1 MRKTNKI
8 IMLLVLVFT
17 VLLLSSCK
25 KADVTPK
32 RFIADVSPENLLVET
47 FTDSKRFE
55 AVNFYLVNATGQTT
69 STEVYKANEITFLFE
84 DETEELTIDEVEAK
98 GLEIKDAYAK
108 NYVYELSKEYG
119 KKKDLKTFNETLTIT
134 QVKKGSTFDYK
145 VGYIKY
151 LTFDKKGKLVSNGL
165 VMNDSYIFTGKNLTF
180 YEISTQ
186 TDVKEID
193 FNDLKFDKEFPEIDD
208 LRDGKKWKNHELFDI
223 EASTETVDFDF
234 KVYLAATD
242 KPLSVSTASFWN
254 WIFLQ
259 IPIAFLMA
267 FVSKIFGGSF
277 AVGIIVTTIIVR
289 TLAWPIYAK
298 TNDMSMKM
306 SVAQP
311 DIDRLN
317 RKYAT
322 RKDPESQQKMQME
335 MMALYKKHNINMFGC
350 LLPILQMPIFF
361 AMFQVVRRITIPG
374 GDFYDKVT
382 NTNFLGTD
390 LAYGHFWAKLIFTAL
405 VGITMFALQKVS
417 QTKPSYAKVTQE
429 SQKTEQA
436 QQTEKTMKMVSY
448 MMIIMMI
455 FTAYASPN
463 TSLALYWI
471 IGNIFSI
478 GQTLFNRY
486 MNEKKYEKLQEE
498 KLYGKSREIVD
509 AKFKEKSGK

>member
-1 MRKTNKI
+1 MKKINKI
-8 IMLLVLVFT
+8 LLLV
-17 VLLLSSCK
+17 VLLATTLMLTSCK
-25 KADVTPK
+25 KADTSPI
-32 RFIADVSPENLLVET
+32 FPFYDLDVNNLLVEEI
-47 FTDSKRFE
+47 DESKKLE
-55 AVNFYLVNATGQTT
+55 SLSFYKLLATGGLDKITLSEADGIT
-69 STEVYKANEITFLFE
+69 YLLNGDDTAYTKDELVANGKT
-84 DETEELTIDEVEAK
+84 VA
-98 GLEIKDAYAK
+98 DAVAK
-108 NYVYELSKEYG
+108 NYTYTIKYDYKVKKETISYN
-119 KKKDLKTFNETLTIT
+119 KDFTIT
-134 QVKKGSTFDYK
+134 QIEIGNHDKTTKYIDYLKFD
-145 VGYIKY
+145 
-151 LTFDKKGKLVSNGL
+151 DKGKVKANGIIL
-165 VMNDSYIFTGKNLTF
+165 TNSYLFEGKNIDFNVINGTSVDLIDTDNLTF
-180 YEISTQ
+180 TGFPVGDELIKNKKYINHKTF
-186 TDVKEID
+186 DLNA
-193 FNDLKFDKEFPEIDD
+193 ND
-208 LRDGKKWKNHELFDI
+208 
-223 EASTETVDFDF
+223 EAGNEFDF
-234 KVYLAATD
+234 QIRLQATAT
-242 KPLSVSTASFWN
+242 PLSRNTSSFWN

-259 IPIAFLMA
+259 TPIAFVMSLLGE
-267 FVSKIFGGSF
+267 IFFNSF
-277 AVGIIVTTIIVR
+277 AIAILFTTIIVR

-311 DIDRLN
+311 EIDRLQK
-317 RKYAT
+317 KYAA

-335 MMALYKKHNINMFGC
+335 MMQLYKKHNINMFGC

-390 LAYGHFWAKLIFTAL
+390 LAHGHFWAKLIFTAL
-405 VGITMFALQKVS
+405 VGITMFALQKIS
-417 QTKPSYAKVTQE
+417 QIKPSYAKVTQE

-463 TSLALYWI
+463 TSLSLYWI